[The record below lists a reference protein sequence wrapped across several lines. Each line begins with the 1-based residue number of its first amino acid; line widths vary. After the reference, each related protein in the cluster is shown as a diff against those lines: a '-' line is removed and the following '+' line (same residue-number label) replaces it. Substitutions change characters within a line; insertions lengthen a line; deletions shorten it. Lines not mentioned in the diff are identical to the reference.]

1 MNFDHLPPECQP
13 QAIAEEAG
21 RILGFINSTAT
32 SRQTALMEEAAR
44 RREAREAETAQRV
57 TERLARMGANP
68 GQTAKAGMM
77 LQTAAVFLPEEQ
89 RILSADPAAAAA
101 RAAAVT
107 LGLEYFA
114 NHPEAL
120 LAELLDPEPPPPAD
134 PETGFLG
141 YILRERVAERGEH
154 SRLTGL
160 PAPVALAYFGIVNAR
175 LLSRQMTPKPGG
187 PPPGPFMEDLARSW
201 NRTGA
206 RLSGG

>member
-13 QAIAEEAG
+13 QAITEEAR
-21 RILGFINSTAT
+21 RILDFIDSTAR
-32 SRQTALMEEAAR
+32 SRQTDLMDEAAR
-44 RREAREAETAQRV
+44 RREAREAETAQRA
-57 TERLARMGANP
+57 TERLAQMGADP
-68 GQTAKAGMM
+68 GQTAKAGTM
-77 LQTAAVFLPEEQ
+77 LKIAAIFLEQEQ

-101 RAAAVT
+101 RAATVT
-107 LGLEYFA
+107 LGLDYFA

-141 YILRERVAERGEH
+141 YILRERITERGEH

-175 LLSRQMTPKPGG
+175 LLSQQMIPKPGG
-187 PPPGPFMEDLARSW
+187 PPPGPFMEDIVRSW

-206 RLSGG
+206 RLSGS